1 MMMIRRRRSKTKTA
15 LLPWINFKR
24 SSKAPRRRRRRRR
37 RRRAARVCVRAI
49 DYYCDAFFFHI
60 AFFERSAT
68 KTIVKLYMNFST
80 TT

>member
-24 SSKAPRRRRRRRR
+24 SSKTPRRRRRRRR

-49 DYYCDAFFFHI
+49 DYYYCDAFFFI
-60 AFFERSAT
+60 SLFSSG
-68 KTIVKLYMNFST
+68 VLQKLL
-80 TT
+80 

>member
-24 SSKAPRRRRRRRR
+24 SSKTPRRRRRRRR

-49 DYYCDAFFFHI
+49 DYYCDAFVFTSLF
-60 AFFERSAT
+60 SSG
-68 KTIVKLYMNFST
+68 VLQKLL
-80 TT
+80 